1 MKKAIRYLRFSKD
14 GQSNHSIDRQ
24 DMVTSFWSKN
34 AEVEITDTFIDE
46 GYSATNFD
54 RPDIKKLFEFIKK
67 NSRNIDYLIVS
78 ELTRFSREAGDAMNM
93 MKKIQT
99 SYDIRIVSAQ
109 KGTIY
114 DINDSSSFFM
124 MGLEFLL
131 GNSENIKRRSDI
143 RGGIYTAKAR
153 EGRYIYNK
161 PPYGYF
167 KNGEGKNSE
176 LVIDQEKAAVV
187 RFIFDAY
194 LSEMPMKTIQTMV
207 RSKGWNFKGNSVI
220 QDLLANPVYAGY
232 QMVTAWNNN
241 PGGLFKSKH
250 EGIITFSQWSAVQD
264 KIAGKD
270 KQKISVS
277 DEFPLRGTLK
287 CHCGKALTGAPSMG
301 RHGTWYNYYKCQTSS
316 KHNNINTKKAHEQL
330 SQVFDYLS
338 LPERLVTALSTKS
351 EQLLNEQF
359 AQDHKD
365 LMKLKTQLTQTTE
378 RLISV
383 EEKFIANQMHFETYN
398 RWFADLNREKNTIE
412 SKIAKLQD
420 GRNGISELVK
430 GQLPFLSDMGFVWN
444 KSKTLEK
451 QQLIRIV
458 FDNRLY
464 YQEKTYRTP
473 YLLELLSHNQL
484 ILKQKQ
490 LLLIEK
496 KEDSFTESSR
506 VEPSGVLSN
515 PLISL
520 LTFFQ
525 SMKTA

>member
-1 MKKAIRYLRFSKD
+1 
-14 GQSNHSIDRQ
+14 
-24 DMVTSFWSKN
+24 
-34 AEVEITDTFIDE
+34 
-46 GYSATNFD
+46 
-54 RPDIKKLFEFIKK
+54 
-67 NSRNIDYLIVS
+67 
-78 ELTRFSREAGDAMNM
+78 
-93 MKKIQT
+93 
-99 SYDIRIVSAQ
+99 
-109 KGTIY
+109 
-114 DINDSSSFFM
+114 
-124 MGLEFLL
+124 
-131 GNSENIKRRSDI
+131 
-143 RGGIYTAKAR
+143 
-153 EGRYIYNK
+153 
-161 PPYGYF
+161 
-167 KNGEGKNSE
+167 
-176 LVIDQEKAAVV
+176 
-187 RFIFDAY
+187 
-194 LSEMPMKTIQTMV
+194 
-207 RSKGWNFKGNSVI
+207 
-220 QDLLANPVYAGY
+220 
-232 QMVTAWNNN
+232 
-241 PGGLFKSKH
+241 
-250 EGIITFSQWSAVQD
+250 
-264 KIAGKD
+264 
-270 KQKISVS
+270 
-277 DEFPLRGTLK
+277 
-287 CHCGKALTGAPSMG
+287 MG